1 MSEFNEEMRYDYPLT
16 PDSLVV
22 DCGGYK
28 GDFAVKINEKYGC
41 RICVFEP
48 IKEFCDEIRNRING
62 NPKIELYNHA
72 IGRSNRKEIICIS
85 DNSTGFF
92 KTDGELRLVDV
103 HNFCISDIPPSVDL
117 IKLNIEGMEF
127 ELLEWIFDNHFEKR
141 FKNIQVQFHKVVPDY
156 EARYEAIR
164 AKLLK
169 THELT
174 YDFPWC
180 WQNFRL
186 KERVTV
192 NDYFDK
198 IICINLD
205 RRTDKWAECQKQF
218 DKYGLIVERFSG
230 HDMAGSVGWGN
241 NGCTAS
247 HRGVLELICHHKWK
261 RTLILE
267 DDFHIRHTDFHQ
279 MFSDMIGEVP
289 NDWDMLYLGGH
300 YSEKPKSRV
309 SKHVIRIN
317 RMATTSSYAVT
328 YDFARKVAPGI
339 FGIGPIDCLYFEQHL
354 SSNCYIFQPRLM
366 VQRPCFSDIQNKEC
380 DNSGCM
386 EDTTHENMV

>member
-28 GDFAVKINEKYGC
+28 GDFAVKMHDKYGC
-41 RICVFEP
+41 VVKVFEP
-48 IKEFCDEIRNRING
+48 IDEFYKQICYRIRDRGRIKVF
-62 NPKIELYNHA
+62 PVA
-72 IGRSNRKEIICIS
+72 IGSSEREQKIYLS
-85 DNSTGFF
+85 DNSTGLFKESEFALVAIIKPLCFF
-92 KTDGELRLVDV
+92 NIQRPVDV
-103 HNFCISDIPPSVDL
+103 L
-117 IKLNIEGMEF
+117 KLNIEGSEF
-127 ELLEWIFDNHFEKR
+127 EVLENILQTGTEKQ
-141 FKNIQVQFHKVVPDY
+141 FKNIQVQFHQVVPDY

-174 YDFPWC
+174 YDFPWH

-218 DKYGLIVERFSG
+218 DKFGLTVERFSG

-328 YDFARKVAPGI
+328 WDFARKVAPGI

-380 DNSGCM
+380 NNSACM

>member
-28 GDFAVKINEKYGC
+28 GDFAVKIAEKYGC
-41 RICVFEP
+41 FVAVFEP
-48 IKEFCDEIRNRING
+48 ISDYAQNIFLRIG
-62 NPKIELYNHA
+62 TSKITVYNCA
-72 IGRSNRKEIICIS
+72 IGDSIRTQNIHRS

-92 KTDGELRLVDV
+92 SKSSVSGEVSVKKLRDFL
-103 HNFCISDIPPSVDL
+103 IGGIDIDL
-117 IKLNIEGMEF
+117 LKLNIEGSEF
-127 ELLEWIFDNHFEKR
+127 EVLEDILQSGTAKQ

-174 YDFPWC
+174 YDFPWH

-218 DKYGLIVERFSG
+218 DKYGLTVERFSG
-230 HDMAGSVGWGN
+230 HDMAGAIGWGN